1 MVKLRLPED
10 YLINAL
16 TEQSVSKLDQMSP
29 KDLAVTIW
37 SLARLEYPASDELKQ
52 HLYHLMKAVL
62 AKLEAEPYLFESEN
76 DSQE

>member
-1 MVKLRLPED
+1 
-10 YLINAL
+10 
-16 TEQSVSKLDQMSP
+16 MSP

-76 DSQE
+76 DSQEQEMIESEIQGDLSADKESLASEDK

>member
-1 MVKLRLPED
+1 
-10 YLINAL
+10 
-16 TEQSVSKLDQMSP
+16 MSP